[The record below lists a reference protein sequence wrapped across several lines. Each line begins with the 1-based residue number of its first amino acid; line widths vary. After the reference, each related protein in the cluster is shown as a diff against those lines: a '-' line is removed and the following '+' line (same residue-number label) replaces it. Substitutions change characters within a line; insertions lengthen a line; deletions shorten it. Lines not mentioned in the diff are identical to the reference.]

1 MRRLSTFLSFF
12 VVLLACALGATT
24 PRAASI
30 PVGGPNP
37 NWTEMQKFEW
47 YVGRMA
53 QAAQMCGAYTE
64 AGILNRLARMSP
76 YGSIGIAQM
85 RGDGFYG
92 PACVEI
98 SADAKGLVAD
108 ANKIEEYLEVTYG
121 CRGEDC
127 YGQSLNTW
135 QTHACADALKSL
147 LAKRAVDENDISE
160 VTINEVIVSSGR
172 PDHQTR
178 VRLKSCQ
185 GSLYVEMKESCSV
198 QREYTRG
205 DCEID
210 GVGRY

>member
-1 MRRLSTFLSFF
+1 MRRLSTFLSLS

-24 PRAASI
+24 PHAASI

-76 YGSIGIAQM
+76 YGSIGVAQM
-85 RGDGFYG
+85 RGDDFYG

-98 SADAKGLVAD
+98 SADAKGLVVD

-121 CRGEDC
+121 CRGEEC
-127 YGQSLNTW
+127 YGQSLSDW
-135 QTHACADALKSL
+135 QSHACADAVKSH
-147 LAKRAVDENDISE
+147 LASRAVEKEQVRE
-160 VTINEVIVSSGR
+160 VTITNIRHSGATL
-172 PDHQTR
+172 DFLAR
-178 VRLKSCQ
+178 VQLKNCQ
-185 GSLYVEMKESCSV
+185 GSLYVDLKESCAV
-198 QREYTRG
+198 KRDYTRG

-210 GVGRY
+210 GVEGY

>member
-1 MRRLSTFLSFF
+1 MRRLSTFLSLS

-85 RGDGFYG
+85 RGDDFYG

-108 ANKIEEYLEVTYG
+108 AKKIEEYLEVTYG

-127 YGQSLNTW
+127 YGQSLSDW
-135 QTHACADALKSL
+135 QSHACADAVKSQ
-147 LAKRAVDENDISE
+147 LASRAVEKEQISE
-160 VTINEVIVSSGR
+160 VTISDVISGGHW
-172 PDHQTR
+172 DYHAR
-178 VRLKSCQ
+178 VRFKNCQ
-185 GSLYVEMKESCSV
+185 GSFYVELKESCSV

-210 GVGRY
+210 GVEGY